1 MHALWRVRVPLPGAS
16 GVTSHYILAGVL
28 LTLVW
33 LLVRGLAPAGGLTRS
48 FHYPLAPA
56 ANPLRLDIARIPAA
70 EERAADVDLAFLD
83 ELRRPTRHYFVRW
96 RGVWFSPRAERI
108 ALWAGADDGVV
119 VRIDG
124 EIVHERHPAVGMHT
138 VTRSVALEAG
148 PHTLE
153 IDHWQRGGGRSLHVQ
168 WAPAGGEPRPLRGR
182 LFPSDPG
189 TAGYWMSAG
198 SALLATLVPLVWAGG
213 AVLLLGGTAGRRVS
227 ALTVREAGARLRTVA
242 FPALLGPAQ
251 VLLFGPWTVHAT
263 NRSQFLLPFWSLAPR
278 WIALLALASA
288 LLATVGLVLP
298 PRAFRRYVAGLCAA
312 GVLLWAQGNLLVAD
326 YGVLD
331 GGGLDLA
338 SHIRRGPVEAGLW
351 VGVFA
356 LALVLPG
363 AASRAAPTASALLMA
378 LQAALLLLAPLAPAE
393 ARPASGNAADDW
405 RLPPPEIYELSARRN
420 VIHIVLDQFPTFAFS
435 KILDADRPAFDRNWS
450 GFTFFRD
457 HLGAFPSTKASVPA
471 MLTGIPWR
479 NEVPFHS
486 YLRRDP
492 SIFDALGRQG
502 YRLRSLTSYG
512 PRHGGIGR
520 ISGVESAVR
529 YTIPAPYGSYRDY
542 VDSASAQLLDLSL
555 FRHAPHGL
563 KADVYR
569 DGQWLLQAGTATGQG
584 AAPKRAFG
592 DAMFIQDFA
601 DRVSVGD
608 DAPLYVFLHV
618 FTPHTP
624 LVTDAE
630 CTYTGRH
637 MPLTPD
643 NYLAQAR
650 CALRVVGLL
659 LDRLRQLDLYDR
671 SAIVVTSDHGTAR
684 FPRSD
689 SPLAAF
695 ASPAGTSLH
704 ALELN
709 ATPLLLVKP
718 FGAGGPLRTS
728 DAPTAVADLPAT
740 LLDLAGLP
748 NTLGTGT
755 SVLALDPVRRRE
767 RTYAHH
773 SWSLRLT
780 ANTWASPWF
789 DVLHLF
795 TVEGRVG
802 DPAAWRYREALFGPA
817 RDRDAQRRTHRVGL
831 TEEQHP
837 EAAPAEPSLY
847 RMGEYAAFFVPADTG
862 RIAFDVRRAPGAGA
876 RSVTVRV
883 DGEVVG
889 RHSLAGEV
897 WRTLEYAVAA
907 RDADNSPYCVELLVD
922 PVRREAG
929 GVTRGVLLRGDF

>member
-16 GVTSHYILAGVL
+16 GVTSLYILAGVL

-153 IDHWQRGGGRSLHVQ
+153 VDHWQRGGGRGLHVQ

-182 LFPSDPG
+182 LFASDPG
-189 TAGYWMSAG
+189 AAGYWMSAG

-213 AVLLLGGTAGRRVS
+213 AVLLLGGTAGRGVS

-393 ARPASGNAADDW
+393 ARTASGNAADDW

-486 YLRRDP
+486 
-492 SIFDALGRQG
+492 
-502 YRLRSLTSYG
+502 
-512 PRHGGIGR
+512 
-520 ISGVESAVR
+520 
-529 YTIPAPYGSYRDY
+529 
-542 VDSASAQLLDLSL
+542 
-555 FRHAPHGL
+555 
-563 KADVYR
+563 
-569 DGQWLLQAGTATGQG
+569 
-584 AAPKRAFG
+584 
-592 DAMFIQDFA
+592 
-601 DRVSVGD
+601 
-608 DAPLYVFLHV
+608 
-618 FTPHTP
+618 
-624 LVTDAE
+624 
-630 CTYTGRH
+630 
-637 MPLTPD
+637 
-643 NYLAQAR
+643 
-650 CALRVVGLL
+650 
-659 LDRLRQLDLYDR
+659 
-671 SAIVVTSDHGTAR
+671 
-684 FPRSD
+684 
-689 SPLAAF
+689 
-695 ASPAGTSLH
+695 
-704 ALELN
+704 
-709 ATPLLLVKP
+709 
-718 FGAGGPLRTS
+718 
-728 DAPTAVADLPAT
+728 
-740 LLDLAGLP
+740 
-748 NTLGTGT
+748 
-755 SVLALDPVRRRE
+755 
-767 RTYAHH
+767 
-773 SWSLRLT
+773 
-780 ANTWASPWF
+780 
-789 DVLHLF
+789 
-795 TVEGRVG
+795 
-802 DPAAWRYREALFGPA
+802 
-817 RDRDAQRRTHRVGL
+817 
-831 TEEQHP
+831 
-837 EAAPAEPSLY
+837 
-847 RMGEYAAFFVPADTG
+847 
-862 RIAFDVRRAPGAGA
+862 
-876 RSVTVRV
+876 
-883 DGEVVG
+883 
-889 RHSLAGEV
+889 
-897 WRTLEYAVAA
+897 
-907 RDADNSPYCVELLVD
+907 
-922 PVRREAG
+922 
-929 GVTRGVLLRGDF
+929 

>member
-1 MHALWRVRVPLPGAS
+1 MHALGRVRLPLPGAS
-16 GVTSHYILAGVL
+16 GVTSHCILAGVL

-33 LLVRGLAPAGGLTRS
+33 LLARGLAPAGGLTRN
-48 FHYPLAPA
+48 FHYPLSPA
-56 ANPLRLDIARIPAA
+56 ANPVRLDIASVPAA

-83 ELRRPTRHYFVRW
+83 ELPWPARNYFVRW

-153 IDHWQRGGGRSLHVQ
+153 IDHWQRGGGRSLHVR
-168 WAPAGGEPRPLRGR
+168 WAPAGAEPRALTGR

-213 AVLLLGGTAGRRVS
+213 AALLLGGAAVRRVS
-227 ALTVREAGARLRTVA
+227 ALTVREAGARLRTAA

-251 VLLFGPWTVHAT
+251 VLLFGPWMVHAT

-288 LLATVGLVLP
+288 LLAAVGLVLP

-312 GVLLWAQGNLLVAD
+312 GVLLWAQGNLLVAE

-338 SHIRRGPVEAGLW
+338 SHLRREPLEAGLW

-356 LALVLPG
+356 IALVLPG

-393 ARPASGNAADDW
+393 TRPASGNAADDW

-435 KILDADRPAFDRNWS
+435 EILKADRPAFDRNWS

-479 NEVPFHS
+479 NEVPFHR

-492 SIFDALGRQG
+492 SIFDAFGGQG

-563 KADVYR
+563 KAGVYR
-569 DGQWLLQAGTATGQG
+569 DGQWLLQAGTATRRG

-592 DAMFIQDFA
+592 DAMFLQDFA

-608 DAPLYVFLHV
+608 NAPLYVFLHV

-630 CTYTGRH
+630 CTYTGRQ
-637 MPLTPD
+637 MPLTLD

-684 FPRSD
+684 FPRSE

-789 DVLHLF
+789 DVLHSSRSRGAWA
-795 TVEGRVG
+795 TPPRGATGR
-802 DPAAWRYREALFGPA
+802 RSS
-817 RDRDAQRRTHRVGL
+817 DRPGTGTHN
-831 TEEQHP
+831 
-837 EAAPAEPSLY
+837 A
-847 RMGEYAAFFVPADTG
+847 G
-862 RIAFDVRRAPGAGA
+862 RIASG
-876 RSVTVRV
+876 
-883 DGEVVG
+883 
-889 RHSLAGEV
+889 
-897 WRTLEYAVAA
+897 
-907 RDADNSPYCVELLVD
+907 
-922 PVRREAG
+922 
-929 GVTRGVLLRGDF
+929 